1 MNKLKLAFF
10 GSAYFSASLLE
21 KIINDRDLMNLLDI
35 EFAVTQPDKPKGRK
49 QVLTPTPVKLM
60 SEKHGIKTY
69 VEMDDESLSRLK
81 EVDLVLLYAYG
92 AIIKNEILDLPRYG
106 FWNIHPSLLPHY
118 RGTAPMAS
126 PLINGDKNTGV
137 TLIRMDER
145 IDHGPIIAQI
155 MYTIEKTDKRPELE
169 TKLTDLGFDLFKTT
183 ILKGV
188 NNIDL
193 KEQEHEKATYTKKL
207 NKDDGFIEIEK
218 LKKSMKDSPMQIYNL
233 YRGLYP
239 WPGIWTVLPNGKRL
253 KVTQMKINSNGL
265 EISKVQMEGKKEVDF
280 ETFSKAYGLKI

>member
-10 GSAYFSASLLE
+10 GSANFSASLLE
-21 KIINDRDLMNLLDI
+21 KIIKDHDLNKLLDI

-49 QVLTPTPVKLM
+49 QVLTPTPVKLI

-69 VEMDDESLSRLK
+69 VEMDDESLGRLK

-106 FWNIHPSLLPHY
+106 FWNIHPSLLPQY

-145 IDHGPIIAQI
+145 IDHGPIIAQT
-155 MYTIEKTDKRPELE
+155 MYTIKKENKRPDLE
-169 TKLTDLGFDLFKTT
+169 SKLTDMGFDLFKST
-183 ILKGV
+183 IIKGADK
-188 NNIDL
+188 IEL
-193 KEQEHEKATYTKKL
+193 KEQEHEKSTYTKKL
-207 NKDDGFIEIEK
+207 RKDDGFIEFERLKKEIDESPEK
-218 LKKSMKDSPMQIYNL
+218 LFNL

-239 WPGIWTVLPNGKRL
+239 WPGIWTTLPNNKRL
-253 KVTQMKINSNGL
+253 KLTEMELAGNQLSVI
-265 EISKVQMEGKKEVDF
+265 KVQLEGKKEVDF
-280 ETFSKAYGLKI
+280 KTFSNAYGFFK